1 VHRGYSLAELAIVLA
16 VIGLVTAMALPSWGA
31 LLDRIAVE
39 RAASEIT
46 TALAVARNAAVLRA
60 TRTQLSIATDS
71 LRIDEWRDRRWSPV
85 WRWPGPDAHS
95 VALEVSNGT
104 VTFGAT
110 GIGWGF
116 SNTTVVLR
124 RGRHIAKITTSR
136 IGRVKR
142 W

>member
-1 VHRGYSLAELAIVLA
+1 MTVIANRTRTRSDELTHEV
-16 VIGLVTAMALPSWGA
+16 
-31 LLDRIAVE
+31 
-39 RAASEIT
+39 T
-46 TALAVARNAAVLRA
+46 TALAVARNTAVLRA

-71 LRIDEWRDRRWSPV
+71 LRVDEWLDHGWSPV
-85 WRWPGPDAHS
+85 LRWPGPEGHS

-104 VTFGAT
+104 VIFGAT

-124 RGRHIAKITTSR
+124 RGERTAKITTSR

>member
-1 VHRGYSLAELAIVLA
+1 MQRGYSLAELAIVLA
-16 VIGLVTAMALPSWGA
+16 VIGLLTLMALPSWGA

-60 TRTQLSIATDS
+60 TRARLSIAADS
-71 LRIDEWRDRRWSPV
+71 LGIDEWRDRTWLPV
-85 WRWPGPDAHS
+85 WRWPGPEGHS
-95 VALEVSNGT
+95 VSLEVSNGT

-110 GIGWGF
+110 GIGSGV

-124 RGRHIAKITTSR
+124 RGTQTARITTSR
-136 IGRVKR
+136 VGRVKR